1 MGSHGTVTS
10 TVSVLAQTLEAP
22 AVSPLDHALVFDLA
36 TASDLGSGLA
46 EIAILTEVA
55 KQRGLAPTLDL
66 VATRAR
72 ELRQAMSDI
81 VWAVDP
87 SGDNLEN
94 LINRWRH
101 TAFALLGDDHLE
113 FLAPKAEVSARVD
126 LTSAQRHDLLLLF
139 KEIVTN
145 VARHASARQARI
157 QIGYS
162 SGWLKLEICDDGC
175 GFDPDQVQAGNGL
188 KSIRRR
194 AEALRGSLII
204 QSLPDHGTSVNL
216 RVPLSS
222 NRMSM

>member
-1 MGSHGTVTS
+1 
-10 TVSVLAQTLEAP
+10 
-22 AVSPLDHALVFDLA
+22 
-36 TASDLGSGLA
+36 LA
-46 EIAILTEVA
+46 EIAIIAEVA
-55 KQRGLAPTLDL
+55 KQRGLAPGLDL

-87 SGDNLEN
+87 SGDNPEN
-94 LINRWRH
+94 MINRWRY

-126 LTSAQRHDLLLLF
+126 LTSTQRHDLLLLF

-175 GFDPDQVQAGNGL
+175 GFDLEHAHAGNGL
-188 KSIRRR
+188 KSIRQR
-194 AEALRGSLII
+194 AQALRGSLTME
-204 QSLPDHGTSVNL
+204 SLPGRGTSVNL
-216 RVPLSS
+216 QVPLSS
-222 NRMSM
+222 SRMNM